1 MSFVST
7 APWAR
12 LRMSSVTCFM
22 KRLETLVAS
31 VCSAPPT
38 RAFQLESSFMLPPV
52 AAPIHTFV
60 PSDLW
65 LLYVPLASAAQDASA
80 DAKAIAIVFVPE

>member
-1 MSFVST
+1 
-7 APWAR
+7 
-12 LRMSSVTCFM
+12 
-22 KRLETLVAS
+22 
-31 VCSAPPT
+31 
-38 RAFQLESSFMLPPV
+38 MLPPV

>member
-1 MSFVST
+1 
-7 APWAR
+7 
-12 LRMSSVTCFM
+12 MSSVTCFIM
-22 KRLETLVAS
+22 RFETLVAS

-60 PSDLW
+60 PSVLW
-65 LLYVPLASAAQDASA
+65 FGAEPLASAAQDASA
-80 DAKAIAIVFVPE
+80 DATAIAIVFVPE